1 MAYRQVTRQELE
13 EYIAKNP
20 GAKYRV
26 NGQEVQAPFQDEDKG
41 VVMNLLTTLSKP
53 LRTIA
58 GGTYS
63 AITGREKDNPFFTQ
77 REELDYAENP
87 TLFGAK
93 QAIGLGSYLLPV
105 GAAEGATGLKA
116 VGQAAKS
123 GLLPGA
129 MGGVAFS
136 EQGKELSGAL
146 KGGVTGGLFAGT
158 LQGSSELIKAAKKR
172 GGALKRS
179 GQEGF
184 DKLAVDDL
192 KVLDDKSVVLKEI
205 ESQIKNIDKIQAD
218 KFPISPSTMK
228 RLGYSPQE
236 LSKLKNSLLDDM
248 SKRGFSIN
256 SADDLANNLG
266 NYRRALLQEKEHI
279 LARMGN
285 KQLVGTGEIT
295 KSLKRFSDI
304 VGENKTTTRMLN
316 DEISNIFG
324 KGYSIEKLPKRMNTA
339 QVVRLKETID
349 DIAGGF
355 EKAMAA
361 DTSSV
366 ASAQLLKKIRDAS
379 RGVLTGNKSLD
390 DILEKMSNTYKLE
403 PAIMEAPI
411 ISQNLIQKAA
421 MQTKKQLD
429 SLGIKRAQELRRLT
443 DEARAL
449 EALNQIGLKIP
460 GTDASI
466 PIPINPKTVGSS
478 VQYRVGSVLEGLP
491 ELSFLRNVGQRAVP
505 AVAGLR
511 ADTQEV
517 GTQGVGT
524 QPIYPT
530 GTIPTTQ
537 GGQQG
542 VGAQG
547 ISPLNLMLAQEVLNG
562 NISAAE
568 ANAVLSLLGMEQ
580 DKTPQAS
587 AAQMDAQNA
596 INMVNRLS
604 QSIASTGLTGPIK
617 GLGAKIPYATEFKD
631 LQAQIDLARQVVGKF
646 LEGGVLRKEDE
657 EKYKKI
663 LPTMYDT
670 PEVAQRKLQN
680 IMTEL
685 QSRLAQYEAT
695 GYSGYGQDPYAAID
709 ELGL

>member
-158 LQGSSELIKAAKKR
+158 LQGVGEAAK
-172 GGALKRS
+172 ALTRTAGS
-179 GQEGF
+179 GKVVNTL
-184 DKLAVDDL
+184 DVDDIAHL
-192 KVLDDKSVVLKEI
+192 PSKTKSGLVKQAKSAGFWDPKVSESKNIQNYLVNRGLAGNTPAKTLENMTQEFYRGQRLKESGLEEI
-205 ESQIKNIDKIQAD
+205 GGLSKSYIDKI
-218 KFPISPSTMK
+218 K
-228 RLGYSPQE
+228 
-236 LSKLKNSLLDDM
+236 
-248 SKRGFSIN
+248 
-256 SADDLANNLG
+256 
-266 NYRRALLQEKEHI
+266 
-279 LARMGN
+279 
-285 KQLVGTGEIT
+285 GEIDDAV
-295 KSLKRFSDI
+295 R
-304 VGENKTTTRMLN
+304 
-316 DEISNIFG
+316 
-324 KGYSIEKLPKRMNTA
+324 YS
-339 QVVRLKETID
+339 
-349 DIAGGF
+349 G
-355 EKAMAA
+355 
-361 DTSSV
+361 
-366 ASAQLLKKIRDAS
+366 
-379 RGVLTGNKSLD
+379 
-390 DILEKMSNTYKLE
+390 
-403 PAIMEAPI
+403 
-411 ISQNLIQKAA
+411 
-421 MQTKKQLD
+421 
-429 SLGIKRAQELRRLT
+429 LGT
-443 DEARAL
+443 DEAKVVKDMKAILDKAPRDAKTLDSIAQKWYDRGLTKAGDLKSSQAAL
-449 EALNQIGLKIP
+449 YKYGAKTIRDNLKLANQGGSYSEGMRVLSQILGLQ
-460 GTDASI
+460 D
-466 PIPINPKTVGSS
+466 
-478 VQYRVGSVLEGLP
+478 EGLVAKTAARATDVGINVP
-491 ELSFLRNVGQRAVP
+491 LFSSAGFRGADIKLPFVSDIYSKTRAAIGRGQEMGGSGILGEGFSNILQNAAAVGQRAVP

-617 GLGAKIPYATEFKD
+617 GLGAKIPYATESKD